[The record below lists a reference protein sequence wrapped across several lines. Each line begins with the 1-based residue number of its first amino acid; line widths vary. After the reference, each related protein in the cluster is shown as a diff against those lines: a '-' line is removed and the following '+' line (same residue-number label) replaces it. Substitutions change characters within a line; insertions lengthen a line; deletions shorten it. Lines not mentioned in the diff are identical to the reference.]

1 MSQQLIEMRG
11 PVSALSDH
19 SLIAILPPQTELIGF
34 ENKKIKKITLT
45 NVQDPPSP
53 NWEHG

>member
-1 MSQQLIEMRG
+1 MSQQLIGMRG